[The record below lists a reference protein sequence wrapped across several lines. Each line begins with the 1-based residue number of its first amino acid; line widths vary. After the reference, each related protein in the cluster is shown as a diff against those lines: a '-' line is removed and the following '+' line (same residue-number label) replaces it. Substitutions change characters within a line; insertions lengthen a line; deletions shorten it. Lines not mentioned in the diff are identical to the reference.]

1 MSLLGNIERELFVE
15 VQELE
20 RKGLDVSKVV
30 QTYF

>member
-30 QTYF
+30 